1 MKAKGKKLN
10 NISTI
15 RNSQPALNLGNLPD
29 TGHRTPD
36 FRLQTSDSAK
46 GFSLVELLIAMMVF
60 TVIMGSVITLVVK
73 SQRIFSVEQNAA
85 EMNQNGRLLI
95 DFLTRDIQQSK
106 ENGLG
111 LGQRFRSVYSYNGP
125 EGKTDELTIVSSD
138 TDTKVPSKA
147 LPLIPASDR
156 LFSVK
161 SGFLEVIP
169 NGAGGL
175 EPNDVVGLI
184 QPNEEFVVSTV
195 FPNGA
200 IQFDFLK
207 VKSVN
212 VTHQGTLGLSFESVT
227 HKGIEPEM
235 PFGGDYENGA
245 FSLRPVTIKRYFVDR
260 TDKEHPSLA
269 LSVNGSEPITIAR
282 NVVAFQLRY
291 LQTKDGETDGEW
303 VKQQSI
309 STRYRTDAV
318 EVTMTAKTNVSA
330 DKAAEKLVTLASVI
344 RPRTTPTGAFGSSGN
359 GGTSSPGLPGE
370 GGNNGGGNGDGF
382 GPGGGSN
389 GGDGSGFGDGSSG
402 RGNGSGI
409 GNGEDGLRNGGY
421 NRETRRIGKQP
432 KLGERLVDRP

>member
-10 NISTI
+10 SISTI
-15 RNSQPALNLGNLPD
+15 RNSQAAWNPENLPD
-29 TGHRTPD
+29 IG
-36 FRLQTSDSAK
+36 LQTPDSAK

-60 TVIMGSVITLVVK
+60 TIIMGSVVTLVVK
-73 SQRIFSVEQNAA
+73 SQRIFSTEQNAA

-138 TDTKVPSKA
+138 TDTKVPSRA

-156 LFSVK
+156 PFSAK
-161 SGFLEVIP
+161 DGFVELIP
-169 NGAGGL
+169 NGAGAL
-175 EPNDVVGLI
+175 ESSDVVGLI

-207 VKSVN
+207 VRSVN
-212 VTHQGTLGLSFESVT
+212 VTHEGTLGLSFESVT
-227 HKGIEPEM
+227 HKGVEPEM
-235 PFGGDYENGA
+235 PFGGVYENGA
-245 FSLRPVTIKRYFVDR
+245 FSLRPVTIKRYYVDK

-269 LSVNGSEPITIAR
+269 LSVNDSEPITIAR

-291 LQTKDGETDGEW
+291 LQTKDGEVDGEW
-303 VKQQSI
+303 VKQQYI

-318 EVTMTAKTNVSA
+318 EVTMTAKTNVAA
-330 DKAAEKLVTLASVI
+330 DKSAEKLVTLASVI

-370 GGNNGGGNGDGF
+370 GGNNGGGF
-382 GPGGGSN
+382 GPGDGSN
-389 GGDGSGFGDGSSG
+389 GGDGSGIGDGSGG
-402 RGNGSGI
+402 RSGI
-409 GNGEDGLRNGGY
+409 GNGSGFGNDDNGGMRNGGY
-421 NRETRRIGKQP
+421 NRETKRIGKQP
-432 KLGERLVDRP
+432 RLGERLVDRPSN